1 MDKVLE
7 RKGSSHLSLGNRRV
21 VKKHVAAIH
30 CSNKL
35 SLLERRASNALLF
48 HAMPSLKETLS
59 HKIRI
64 AELKALLGFNSR
76 NHAQLKRA
84 IIRLTE
90 VTVRWNLCG
99 DKIDGESDEWFSAS
113 LLASIHHKDGF
124 VFYEYSGLVQ
134 SMLVDPCMY
143 GKINLTVQSKFRS
156 GYALALYENCSRY
169 RGLGQTRSFGLDLF
183 RELLGVGQNTYKKFS
198 ELRKRV
204 LLPAVREINTKA
216 DISIEPLVVRSG
228 RKVVAIKFTIT
239 DSASE
244 VGIDK
249 KDIHYQASSV
259 LGISDTEIAKI
270 TRRYGKDRV
279 SSAIKQLKQSQQYK
293 SGSVSNIGA
302 YLRAILKNEREEGR
316 AHLKKKVMEI
326 KDFLDKD
333 ARSEH
338 ERYESGAAFELCR
351 KLSSSEKRKIETD
364 FLKKGKE
371 FHRRNTKAIL
381 SRGGGLDNPILYDRD
396 SGGVIAFLRAYR
408 PTLLAP
414 ILSLKRFMEK
424 KKLSIY

>member
-48 HAMPSLKETLS
+48 HAMPSLKKTLS

-64 AELKALLGFNSR
+64 AELKSLLGFNSR

-113 LLASIHHKDGF
+113 LLASIHHKDGY

-169 RGLGQTRSFGLDLF
+169 RGLGQTRSFELDLF
-183 RELLGVGQNTYKKFS
+183 RELLGVGHNTYKKFS

-249 KDIHYQASSV
+249 KDVHYQASSV
-259 LGISDTEIAKI
+259 LGISNTEIAKI
-270 TRRYGKDRV
+270 TRRFGKDRV
-279 SSAIKQLKQSQQYK
+279 SSAIQQLKQSQQYK

-333 ARSEH
+333 ARIEH

-364 FLKKGKE
+364 FLKKGRE

-408 PTLLAP
+408 PKLLAP
-414 ILSLKRFMEK
+414 ILSLKGFMEK
-424 KKLSIY
+424 KKLSIC

>member
-7 RKGSSHLSLGNRRV
+7 RKGDFHLSLGNKRV

-48 HAMPSLKETLS
+48 HAMPFLRKTLS
-59 HKIRI
+59 HKIRL
-64 AELKALLGFNSR
+64 AELKNLLGFNSR

-84 IIRLTE
+84 VIRLTE

-113 LLASIHHKDGF
+113 LLASIHHKDGY

-169 RGLGQTRSFGLDLF
+169 RGLGQTRAFDMDLF
-183 RELLGVGQNTYKKFS
+183 RELLGVGHNTYKKFS

-204 LLPAVREINTKA
+204 LLPAVREINAKA

-228 RKVVAIKFTIT
+228 RKVVAIKFSIA
-239 DSASE
+239 DSISSSW
-244 VGIDK
+244 VDK
-249 KDIHYQASSV
+249 KDDCCQASFV
-259 LGISDTEIAKI
+259 LGISNEELSKVI
-270 TRRYGKDRV
+270 RRYGKDRV
-279 SSAIKQLKQSQQYK
+279 SSAITQLKSTQQYK

-316 AHLKKKVMEI
+316 AHLKKKVVEI
-326 KDFLDKD
+326 KKFLDED
-333 ARSEH
+333 ARGEH

-351 KLSSSEKRKIETD
+351 KLPNSEKRKIEID
-364 FLKKGKE
+364 FLKKGMS

-396 SGGVIAFLRAYR
+396 GGGVIAFLRASR
-408 PTLLAP
+408 PGLLAP
-414 ILSLKRFMEK
+414 ILDLKTFMK
-424 KKLSIY
+424 KKKAGIY

>member
-1 MDKVLE
+1 MDKTLE
-7 RKGSSHLSLGNRRV
+7 RKENFHLLLGDKRM

-48 HAMPSLKETLS
+48 HALPALEKTLS

-64 AELKALLGFNSR
+64 AELKVLLGFNSR

-99 DKIDGESDEWFSAS
+99 DKIDGGGDEWFSAS
-113 LLASIHHKDGF
+113 LLASIHHKDGY

-134 SMLVDPCMY
+134 SMLVDPGMY
-143 GKINLTVQSKFRS
+143 GKINLTVQARLRS

-169 RGLGQTRSFGLDLF
+169 RGLGQTRSFGLELF
-183 RELLGVGQNTYKKFS
+183 RELLGVGHNTYKKFS

-204 LLPAVREINTKA
+204 LLPAVKEINAKA
-216 DISIEPLVVRSG
+216 DISIEPQVVRSG
-228 RKVVAIKFTIT
+228 RRVVAIKFSIA
-239 DSASE
+239 DSASTSR
-244 VGIDK
+244 VGK
-249 KDIHYQASSV
+249 TGGQGQLASV
-259 LGISDTEIAKI
+259 LGISDEEISKVIKRHGQA
-270 TRRYGKDRV
+270 RV
-279 SSAIKQLKQSQQYK
+279 SSAIDQLKSAQQYK
-293 SGSVSNIGA
+293 SGGVSNIGA
-302 YLRAILKNEREEGR
+302 YLRAILRNEREEGR
-316 AHLKKKVMEI
+316 AHLKKKVVEI
-326 KDFLDKD
+326 KKFLNED
-333 ARSEH
+333 ARGEH

-351 KLSSSEKRKIETD
+351 KLSSAEKRRLETA
-364 FLKKGKE
+364 FLESGKS

-396 SGGVIAFLRAYR
+396 SGGVIAFLRATY
-408 PTLLAP
+408 PDLLEP
-414 ILSLKRFMEK
+414 ILDQKTFARK
-424 KKLSIY
+424 KKAGNY

>member
-1 MDKVLE
+1 
-7 RKGSSHLSLGNRRV
+7 
-21 VKKHVAAIH
+21 
-30 CSNKL
+30 
-35 SLLERRASNALLF
+35 
-48 HAMPSLKETLS
+48 
-59 HKIRI
+59 
-64 AELKALLGFNSR
+64 
-76 NHAQLKRA
+76 
-84 IIRLTE
+84 
-90 VTVRWNLCG
+90 
-99 DKIDGESDEWFSAS
+99 
-113 LLASIHHKDGF
+113 
-124 VFYEYSGLVQ
+124 
-134 SMLVDPCMY
+134 MY

-244 VGIDK
+244 VGINK

-259 LGISDTEIAKI
+259 LGISDTEMAKI

-396 SGGVIAFLRAYR
+396 SGGVIA
-408 PTLLAP
+408 
-414 ILSLKRFMEK
+414 LSL
-424 KKLSIY
+424 IHI